1 LRRSSRNLKKFS
13 RGKRPCGLPRQRILL
28 RDSRYEMIYH
38 LLWYLRDWLTHSMGF
53 YAYGDV
59 MLRSVAAVLTSFLI
73 ALLLG
78 PRIIRWLMRKKIG
91 DRPEFNHTA
100 LNELT
105 KTKANTPTM
114 GGLIMLLAI
123 LTATLLWAKL
133 TNPFV
138 QKAIVVV
145 IWFGALGGVDDW
157 LKLTA
162 DARRRSRD
170 GLKAWEKLIFQIG
183 GAVLIASFLYNDF
196 ANITD
201 GKLFWVPF
209 YKHGLPLANW
219 MFILIAIFYLTATS
233 NAVNLTDGMDGLAAG
248 CVAIASATL
257 ALLCYVASETMT
269 RTSQVTWSSY
279 LLLPAIPQAGE
290 LSIFYSAILGSV
302 LGFLWYNCHPA
313 QTFMG
318 DVGSLPLGAAM
329 GYGALVTRNEIL
341 LLVIGGVF
349 MLELT
354 SVVLQVGY
362 FKYTGGKRIFR
373 CAPIHHHFHL
383 AGWSEPQVVVRFW
396 LLAAAF
402 AALALAT
409 LKIR

>member
-1 LRRSSRNLKKFS
+1 
-13 RGKRPCGLPRQRILL
+13 
-28 RDSRYEMIYH
+28 MIYH
-38 LLWYLRDWLTHSMGF
+38 LLWYFREVFTHRLGF
-53 YAYGDV
+53 YAYQDV
-59 MLRSVAAVLTSFLI
+59 MFRSVAAILTSFAI
-73 ALLLG
+73 AIFLG
-78 PRIIRWLMRKKIG
+78 PKIIRWLMQKKIG
-91 DRPEFNHTA
+91 DRPEFHHAA

-105 KTKANTPTM
+105 KEKANTPTM
-114 GGLIMLLAI
+114 GGLIIVLAV
-123 LTATLLWAKL
+123 LANTLLWAKL
-133 TNPFV
+133 NNPFV
-138 QKAIVVV
+138 QKAIILL
-145 IWFGALGGVDDW
+145 IWFSVLGGVDDW

-162 DARRRSRD
+162 KTRQRSRD
-170 GLKAWEKLIFQIG
+170 GLKPWEKLIFQFG
-183 GAVLIASFLYNDF
+183 GAVLIASFLYSDF
-196 ANITD
+196 AHITD
-201 GKLFWVPF
+201 GKQLWLPF

-219 MFILIAIFYLTATS
+219 VFVIIAILYISATS

-248 CVAIASATL
+248 CVGLVSLVLAI
-257 ALLCYVASETMT
+257 LCYVASETMT
-269 RTSQVTWSSY
+269 RTTPVTWASY

-290 LSIFYSAILGSV
+290 LSIFYSAIVGAV

-341 LLVIGGVF
+341 LLIIGGVF
-349 MLELT
+349 VMELI

-362 FKYTGGKRIFR
+362 FKYTGGKRLFR

-402 AALALAT
+402 AAIALAT